1 MTQVQL
7 ETYADL
13 QVQFATDVKRVCNF
27 LKEVDEDFKF
37 VDDFYLEDETVHTHG
52 LERGMFQ
59 YEENHYG
66 CFDYEML
73 TWNDE
78 QLRFYVNN
86 KLKQQESARIAEE
99 NLRRKDIEDKELSEL
114 KRLQEK
120 YGRR

>member
-1 MTQVQL
+1 MTQAQL

-13 QVQFATDVKRVCNF
+13 QVQFAADVKRVCKF
-27 LKEVDEDFKF
+27 LKEVDEDFEF
-37 VDDFYLEDETVHTHG
+37 VDDFYLKNETVYTHG
-52 LERGMFQ
+52 LERGVFQ
-59 YEENHYG
+59 YEEDHYG

-78 QLRFYVNN
+78 QLRVYVNN
-86 KLKQQESARIAEE
+86 KLKQQESERIAEE
-99 NLRRKDIEDKELSEL
+99 HLILKEIEDKELSEL